1 MSAGLS
7 TVDQTKWW
15 EPIAN
20 GFRWV
25 AFIPGGLLG
34 GMLAALLASVVFGS
48 NLGLFGH
55 SFTSPIVQLFAAG
68 FLGYMSVFCAAY
80 IAPTP
85 NKAAPAIVMAILLF
99 MLYGIGIL
107 ACVIEKEWFGIVQ
120 SIVGVVAA
128 AVSMHG
134 QITESK

>member
-1 MSAGLS
+1 MSAGQ
-7 TVDQTKWW
+7 TTFEQTKWW

-25 AFIPGGLLG
+25 VFIPGGLLG
-34 GMLAALLASVVFGS
+34 GMLVAFLGSFVFGS
-48 NLGLFGH
+48 NLWLFGN
-55 SFTSPIVQLFAAG
+55 SFNSPVVQLFGAG
-68 FLGYMSVFCAAY
+68 FLGYTSVYLAAY

-85 NKAAPAIVMAILLF
+85 NKAAPAIAMAIIVF

-107 ACVIEKEWFGIVQ
+107 ACVIEREWFGIVQ
-120 SIVGVVAA
+120 SIVGVMAA

-134 QITESK
+134 QIMESK

>member
-1 MSAGLS
+1 MSAGVS
-7 TVDQTKWW
+7 IEQKPWW

-25 AFIPGGLLG
+25 AFLPGGLLG
-34 GMLAALLASVVFGS
+34 GMLVALLASVIFGG
-48 NLGLFGH
+48 NLWLFGH
-55 SFTSPIVQLFAAG
+55 SFNSPIVQLFAAG
-68 FLGYMSVFCAAY
+68 FLGYMSVCIAAY

-85 NKAAPAIVMAILLF
+85 NKAAPAIAMAIIVF

-107 ACVIEKEWFGIVQ
+107 ASVIDREWFGIVQ